1 MMTEDTTQF
10 ITTLGDGD
18 GIADA
23 RIISGGTS
31 FEIVPNVNMSKWDD
45 EAFLNINK
53 KDFIVS
59 KSTLTDFIDDRLI
72 LQNSNEKWQTYIK
85 DGKQEIEVVYP
96 DVSSVPNIIEL
107 DLLYPD
113 GLNFFYQGPL
123 SQEAIKKGN
132 ERPENV
138 VGSYAA
144 YWKEQNNKYKTGKF
158 CHIYAMYFVDAK
170 GSVVKVPYL
179 IENCKIQILPKECAE
194 VSKWLET
201 AYGAITLDPIIG
213 HSSQG
218 ASENGVS
225 SGKPEA
231 GKFNSGSNQG
241 DGSVASINIIA
252 KETGG
257 GANASA
263 YCAIYDDNG
272 GEPDTQLTNS
282 YDGVE
287 ITGGDSFAA
296 YTITYG
302 TQPTVIAGSTD
313 YWLSVCKGAAGT
325 MQIAFDDGAGTSR
338 HIYNN
343 TDGCDRAVWTTSL
356 DSAGDDKMSIWIVT
370 DEASGGETI
379 SIEASV
385 SGVTISQAMD
395 LTVSRALGVGISGNS
410 ITSNA
415 GLIVNRSIKG
425 NIQGVIG
432 VSDVELLISEI
443 ISIAAS
449 ILVRT
454 ITPEIDLRVARGYVS
469 GISAQT
475 ITPM

>member
-1 MMTEDTTQF
+1 
-10 ITTLGDGD
+10 
-18 GIADA
+18 
-23 RIISGGTS
+23 
-31 FEIVPNVNMSKWDD
+31 
-45 EAFLNINK
+45 
-53 KDFIVS
+53 
-59 KSTLTDFIDDRLI
+59 
-72 LQNSNEKWQTYIK
+72 
-85 DGKQEIEVVYP
+85 
-96 DVSSVPNIIEL
+96 
-107 DLLYPD
+107 
-113 GLNFFYQGPL
+113 
-123 SQEAIKKGN
+123 
-132 ERPENV
+132 
-138 VGSYAA
+138 
-144 YWKEQNNKYKTGKF
+144 
-158 CHIYAMYFVDAK
+158 
-170 GSVVKVPYL
+170 
-179 IENCKIQILPKECAE
+179 
-194 VSKWLET
+194 
-201 AYGAITLDPIIG
+201 
-213 HSSQG
+213 
-218 ASENGVS
+218 
-225 SGKPEA
+225 
-231 GKFNSGSNQG
+231 
-241 DGSVASINIIA
+241 
-252 KETGG
+252 
-257 GANASA
+257 
-263 YCAIYDDNG
+263 
-272 GEPDTQLTNS
+272 
-282 YDGVE
+282 
-287 ITGGDSFAA
+287 
-296 YTITYG
+296 
-302 TQPTVIAGSTD
+302 
-313 YWLSVCKGAAGT
+313 